1 MLLDRYIIYSYND
14 MSVLLIK
21 FLAKYTGINSYYGNT
36 AGPWYVENNAD
47 ILTNKLVELLSSFIS
62 PVVLNNSLIVV
73 AVLLSMLFSY
83 KLFFHLCQT
92 KSVAVSFSLFFTF
105 SPYFASRVI
114 SLTQGLYFIFVFPL
128 IFLLLLKKKHPVL
141 IALIAS
147 LCMLLSTYYGIFIFL
162 IVVLWYTL
170 ETLTERPFITSAVHK
185 LKYMVVFTATF
196 LLCIAPWYGQYIS
209 KNIPV
214 LRGDYVK
221 PPVSEWMSK
230 STLIYRPIEDYY
242 SFSLRPWYF
251 FIPPVNSYLF
261 SDFSQSMYSRIKAS
275 GHYLADDYDKFEM
288 IGTFIPWHLVIF
300 PILALGYLMRRKQQ
314 VLNKTLILRL
324 TLVLGVILFIS
335 LPPSIVIRGVTIFT
349 PSYVVYHV
357 LPIFRVLARWSVVI
371 YLLVLLINVLL
382 LAQIWTTANKLTR
395 AVLLAMFLV
404 LTFGLSLLKLPVID
418 VTKPPAEVAYLESVT
433 REEKVPVLVFP
444 EGDYSF
450 IFWTLHHKNY
460 LINPA
465 NFYDYTNGFNT
476 QENKYRMVNDMQS
489 VLEDHPKAGYLIVYL
504 NTVDYKDLKKH
515 STIGTKIDL
524 ENYFTEKFGD
534 AVFKTKEVLI
544 YSL

>member
-1 MLLDRYIIYSYND
+1 

-73 AVLLSMLFSY
+73 AVLLSMLFLINCFSTY
-83 KLFFHLCQT
+83 ARQKVLQLASACFH
-92 KSVAVSFSLFFTF
+92 FFTV
-105 SPYFASRVI
+105 FASRVI

-162 IVVLWYTL
+162 IVVLSYTV

-185 LKYMVVFTATF
+185 LKYMVVFTATL

-288 IGTFIPWHLVIF
+288 MGTFIPWHLVIF

-371 YLLVLLINVLL
+371 YLLVCLL
-382 LAQIWTTANKLTR
+382 
-395 AVLLAMFLV
+395 M
-404 LTFGLSLLKLPVID
+404 
-418 VTKPPAEVAYLESVT
+418 YCC
-433 REEKVPVLVFP
+433 
-444 EGDYSF
+444 
-450 IFWTLHHKNY
+450 
-460 LINPA
+460 
-465 NFYDYTNGFNT
+465 
-476 QENKYRMVNDMQS
+476 
-489 VLEDHPKAGYLIVYL
+489 
-504 NTVDYKDLKKH
+504 
-515 STIGTKIDL
+515 
-524 ENYFTEKFGD
+524 
-534 AVFKTKEVLI
+534 
-544 YSL
+544 